1 MEKIEIYGKVF
12 ELSNK
17 PVENIHLISNKSL
30 YDCYITPSKAKVSI
44 FTEWCEYFVFKLH
57 TYDFGVLSY
66 NLQFFTLEC
75 MFTYMG
81 TRYYAKITPSHNYL
95 YKRIYT

>member
-1 MEKIEIYGKVF
+1 MEKIEIYGVVF

-17 PVENIHLISNKSL
+17 PVENIHRVSNRDL
-30 YDCYITPSKAKVSI
+30 YDCYSKPSTTKISI
-44 FTEWCEYFVFKLH
+44 YNHWSDYFINKLR

-66 NLQFFTLEC
+66 NSQFFTLEC